1 MHNFLMNL
9 KLKNYNVYIIQ
20 DAHFTTREK
29 KSYRNNLRLY
39 GLFIS
44 YRSNSRGNAIL
55 FNDNCEVKV
64 NNKYKDKSGKYLF

>member
-1 MHNFLMNL
+1 M
-9 KLKNYNVYIIQ
+9 
-20 DAHFTTREK
+20 
-29 KSYRNNLRLY
+29 RLY

-64 NNKYKDKSGKYLF
+64 NNKYRDKSGNYLF

>member
-1 MHNFLMNL
+1 MHILQL
-9 KLKNYNVYIIQ
+9 
-20 DAHFTTREK
+20 EK
-29 KSYRNNLRLY
+29 KYQIETIFGY
-39 GLFIS
+39 MVFFIS